1 MADFAD
7 GRGAGDWGGAA
18 RSEAG
23 PSVASES
30 VEKPGAGVLTLTGR
44 ALCYEH
50 AGQLF
55 VFRPGPQRAARRCRK
70 LAGGGDLAVE
80 EPQEVQDEEYERVW
94 ERVAAVDVAKASG
107 VVCTRVPDED
117 RPGRRCT
124 RVWTV
129 TATVN
134 AVTELA
140 DHLRC
145 HQIEVVTLESTS
157 DYWRIWW
164 VVLEAAGLTVQ
175 LVNARSVKN
184 VPGRAKTDK
193 KDAVWLA
200 KLTERGMLRPSFV
213 PPPEIRRLREFTRLR
228 ADLVHERTRYWARL
242 EKLLERALIKIS
254 AVASSLDT
262 DSTRAMIEALIA
274 GQRNPK
280 ILADLAIGRMRAKR
294 AQLAEALDGRFE
306 PHHGELARILLDQ
319 IDALTAQIDQLTARV
334 TELIAAIPA
343 AQGIDA
349 DGTTG
354 PGAGTGSGAPV
365 LPAVARLDEITG
377 CGIIAAQ
384 VAIAEIG
391 LDMTVFGT
399 PGRLVSWAKR
409 CPQTRQ
415 SGTKTTTGKAGK
427 GNPYLNGILGE
438 IAASAGRTDTFLGE
452 RYRRL
457 ARRRGKR
464 KAIVAV
470 ARSVLVIIF
479 HLLADPEA
487 RFHDLGPG
495 YYDTHIDRERKIR
508 NHVRQLQALGL
519 TVTVTPGEDAA

>member
-1 MADFAD
+1 
-7 GRGAGDWGGAA
+7 
-18 RSEAG
+18 
-23 PSVASES
+23 
-30 VEKPGAGVLTLTGR
+30 
-44 ALCYEH
+44 
-50 AGQLF
+50 
-55 VFRPGPQRAARRCRK
+55 
-70 LAGGGDLAVE
+70 VE
-80 EPQEVQDEEYERVW
+80 EPQEVQDEGYERVY

-107 VVCTRVPDED
+107 VVCTRVPDES
-117 RPGRRCT
+117 RLGRRRA

-129 TATVN
+129 IATVN
-134 AVTELA
+134 AVAELA

-164 VVLEAAGLTVQ
+164 VVLEAAGLRVQ
-175 LVNARSVKN
+175 LVNARAVKN

-213 PPPEIRRLREFTRLR
+213 PPPQIRRLREFTRLR

-242 EKLLERALIKIS
+242 EKLLERALIKVS
-254 AVASSLDT
+254 AVASSVDT
-262 DSTRAMIEALIA
+262 QSVRAMIEALIA

-280 ILADLAIGRMRAKR
+280 ALADLAKGRMRAKR
-294 AQLAEALDGRFE
+294 AQLAEALNGKFE
-306 PHHGELARILLDQ
+306 DHHGELARIILDQ
-319 IDALTAQIDQLTARV
+319 IDTLTTRIDQLSTRV
-334 TELIAAIPA
+334 SELIEAIPA
-343 AQGIDA
+343 AQGVDA

-354 PGAGTGSGAPV
+354 PGAGTGPGASV

-384 VAIAEIG
+384 AVIAEIG
-391 LDMTVFGT
+391 LDMTVFAT
-399 PGRLVSWAKR
+399 PGRLVSWARR

-415 SGTKTTTGKAGK
+415 SGTKTTAGKAGK

-464 KAIVAV
+464 KAVTAV

-487 RFHDLGPG
+487 RYRDLGPDF
-495 YYDTHIDRERKIR
+495 YDNRISTERKIA

-519 TVTVTPGEDAA
+519 TVTLTPAEDAA